1 VAKQELQKATA
12 ETADTVI
19 QNQVGP
25 SDRCRRRLRFG
36 INHVLIL
43 MNMFSESVKRRKRG
57 RPPGQSLQG
66 AAARDRL
73 YQTAIGMISERGYEA
88 TTLREIAKDA
98 HVSVGLLYRY
108 FPSKQAVIIALYEEL
123 SRDFSRQAAA
133 MKPGEWRDRF
143 LFALETSLRV
153 LQPHRTTLRALIPIL
168 VGDPDDGVFAA
179 STVFSR
185 VRVQQVFE
193 DAITRSADAP
203 RPPLADAL
211 GRLLYLVHLAVLLW
225 WLLDKTPK
233 QRATQALLGLTEQL
247 LPSAALALRL
257 APVQRFVLEM
267 DELIREGLF
276 GSPAAA

>member
-1 VAKQELQKATA
+1 
-12 ETADTVI
+12 
-19 QNQVGP
+19 
-25 SDRCRRRLRFG
+25 
-36 INHVLIL
+36 
-43 MNMFSESVKRRKRG
+43 MNMFTGNVKPRKRG
-57 RPPGQSLQG
+57 RPPGQSAQG
-66 AAARDRL
+66 VAARDRL
-73 YQTAIGMISERGYEA
+73 YETSIRMIRERGYEA
-88 TTLREIAKDA
+88 TTLREIAREA
-98 HVSVGLLYRY
+98 GVSVGLLYRY
-108 FPSKQAVIIALYEEL
+108 FPGKQAVLIALYDEL
-123 SRDFSRQAAA
+123 SQDFARQTAD
-133 MKPGEWRDRF
+133 MRHGRWRDRF
-143 LFALETSLRV
+143 LFALRASVRV

-203 RPPLADAL
+203 RPPLAEAL

-225 WLLDKTPK
+225 WLLDKTPR